1 MSEHPDPRQQLARR
15 NARMAWFHAVLA
27 ASFLLA
33 FFLMQAYR

>member
-1 MSEHPDPRQQLARR
+1 MFQHFG